1 MIAVVDYKI
10 GNLYSISKALERLGE
25 KVVVTDQPSV
35 VSEAEAVVLPGV
47 GSFGKAMEN
56 LEKNQMKEAIREAQS
71 GGKAL
76 LGICLGLQLLFEKS
90 KEAPRTEGLSLLS
103 GEVVKLPPTNKV
115 PHIGWNQVYFKKD
128 FPLAQDIPQG
138 RFFYFAHSFYV
149 LPEESLAVVGICNY
163 NVVIPAIINQDNI
176 WGFQFYPE
184 KSSTWGMKVLESWLR
199 SWKK

>member
-1 MIAVVDYKI
+1 MIAVVNYKI

-25 KVVVTDQPSV
+25 KVVVTDQASV
-35 VSEAEAVVLPGV
+35 IAEAEAVVLPGV

-56 LEKNQMKEAIREAQS
+56 LEKNHMKETIKEAQE
-71 GGKAL
+71 GGKPL
-76 LGICLGLQLLFEKS
+76 LGICVGLQLLFEKS
-90 KEAPRTEGLSLLS
+90 QEAPRTEGLSLLS
-103 GEVVKLPPTNKV
+103 GEVVKLPPTNKL

-149 LPEESLAVVGICNY
+149 LPEEPQVVVGICNY

-176 WGFQFYPE
+176 WGFQFHPE
-184 KSSTWGMKVLESWLR
+184 KSSTWGMKVLENWVR